1 MKGVRI
7 DKYLWSIRMYK
18 TRSLATDACKRGRVV
33 INNVDA
39 KPSKEVEVDDII
51 SFRVENMMKTLR
63 VIGLIEKRVSF
74 SLATQYYE
82 DITPQEEYDKLK
94 KIRETNIEYRP
105 KGLGRPTKKER
116 RRIDWLKGTK
126 S

>member
-18 TRSLATDACKRGRVV
+18 TRSMATDACKRGRVI
-33 INNVDA
+33 INNIDA
-39 KPSKEVEVDDII
+39 KPSKEVVIDDII
-51 SFRVENMMKTLR
+51 SFRVENMTKTLR
-63 VIGLIEKRVSF
+63 VIDLIEKRVSF
-74 SLATQYYE
+74 SLATKYYE

-94 KIRETNIEYRP
+94 QIRETNMEFRP

-116 RRIDWLKGTK
+116 RRIDWLKGK
-126 S
+126 KY